1 VASLSTTA
9 GWTPGAADGQS
20 TGHRR
25 PSRGAERLTTL
36 TNEEIAAVFEN
47 IGDLLEI
54 KGESVYR
61 VISYRRAAESL
72 RALGRRLEDLHKEG
86 RLKEISGVGDAI
98 AAKIEELLTTGKL
111 GFYEELADDVPAGL
125 IDVLKISGVGPKKAA
140 RFWHELGVTTVPEL
154 EAAARQGVL
163 RELPGMGAKSETAIL
178 ESIERLAKRQT
189 GRISLGVA
197 LPIAERLAQ
206 RLRALPGV
214 AAAEPAG
221 SVRRWKETVGDL
233 DLLVAAKEPSEVL
246 EAFVAFDEIERVL
259 GQGDTKASV
268 EVVGGL
274 RVQLWVHRPD
284 RFGTALQYA
293 TGSQAHN
300 VQLRELALQHGLSLS
315 EHGLKTV
322 EGKELL
328 CAEEAE
334 VYRRL
339 GLPWIPPELR
349 EGSGEMEAA
358 AAGRLPSLITEA
370 DLRGELHAHSDWSDG
385 RATIA
390 AMAEAALALGLSYL
404 VISDHSP
411 SLGALNGL
419 TPERLR
425 QQRREIERVQKRIGD
440 GLRLLQAAEVEVL
453 ADGRLDYEDEV
464 LSGLDLVIASLHV
477 SLRQPREQITG
488 RLLQA
493 IANPHVDMIGHPT
506 GRLLG
511 SRAASDIDLEAVF
524 AAAADHGVAL
534 EINAHPERLDL
545 NDAYARRAWQV
556 GCLVSINTDAHR
568 PEDLRLRRYGVGV
581 ARRAWLPPEAVV
593 NTRSTEALLTWLRS
607 RG

>member
-1 VASLSTTA
+1 MASLSTTA

>member
-214 AAAEPAG
+214 SAAEPAG

>member
-1 VASLSTTA
+1 MASLSTTA

-214 AAAEPAG
+214 SAAEPAG